1 MSTTPHVAQAGSD
14 GFPPRRN
21 ATQQRWTDLKYR
33 FPARYTASWGAL
45 ALLIVVAAVVAPAS
59 LHGASISLVT
69 ALAGVLAIAAFGQM
83 LVVMLGAIDLSVP
96 AIMAASAGVVV
107 HYDTPGSNLPVVLLG
122 ALAVAVVISVMNGVF
137 ISVLRL
143 NAIIVTLAMFGI
155 VSGAITLWTGTSFSL
170 TDQAPNSLQNLA
182 TSTVLNVNVC
192 FLIALAIAVALA
204 AVLSRTRPGRSVA
217 AIGSNRRAA
226 RALGVR
232 TLRMELV
239 TFAVVG
245 LLYGVAGV
253 LLAGFI
259 GTPDVSIGS
268 PYQLATITAAAIAG
282 STFSGGPA
290 SVASVLIA
298 SIFLQ
303 LLNQSLAI
311 KGFSA
316 GAQVIA
322 QGVALVVAVAAIT
335 FAEYGFAGLRR
346 GRGWLVARSSRRVAP
361 PG

>member
-1 MSTTPHVAQAGSD
+1 VNTTPHVARTGND
-14 GFPPRRN
+14 GFPPPKN
-21 ATQQRWTDLKYR
+21 AGPQRLTDLKYR

-45 ALLIVVAAVVAPAS
+45 ALLVVVAAAAAPAS
-59 LHGASISLVT
+59 LGGASIRLVT
-69 ALAGVLAIAAFGQM
+69 ALAGVLAVAAFGQM

-107 HYDTPGSNLPVVLLG
+107 HYGTPGSNLAVVLVG
-122 ALAVAVVISVMNGVF
+122 ALAVAVVISVVNGVF

-143 NAIIVTLAMFGI
+143 NAIIVTLAMFGV

-170 TDQAPNSLQNLA
+170 TDQAPQPLQNLA
-182 TSTVLNVNVC
+182 TSSVLNINVC
-192 FLIALAIAVALA
+192 FLIGLAVAVVLA
-204 AVLSRTRPGRSVA
+204 AVLSRTRAGRSVA
-217 AIGSNRRAA
+217 GIGSNRRAA

-232 TLRMELV
+232 ILKIELA

-282 STFSGGPA
+282 AAFNGGPA

-303 LLNQSLAI
+303 LLNQALAI
-311 KGFSA
+311 RGFSA